1 MWICCYNKTAKS
13 WIFTRTL
20 SNYDNLHYSRPH
32 CCLSEEAAAEVGEVG
47 WSSLFYTLEIVL
59 HFLPSLFPPFL
70 YFFILFSPRILPPS
84 SRLKSIVLTERRSRI
99 PEWEWPLVLWSW
111 QQCWSN
117 LPGQAWC
124 FHLLSLGA
132 PCVWCEL
139 SPGITAAFFST
150 NLALE

>member
-20 SNYDNLHYSRPH
+20 SNYDNLHYSQPH
-32 CCLSEEAAAEVGEVG
+32 CCLSEEAAAEAGEVG
-47 WSSLFYTLEIVL
+47 WSSLFYTLEIAL
-59 HFLPSLFPPFL
+59 HFPLSFFLPSFASTSSSHLVFYHRL
-70 YFFILFSPRILPPS
+70 LDLSPLCLRRGGAGSQSENGPW
-84 SRLKSIVLTERRSRI
+84 VLQ
-99 PEWEWPLVLWSW
+99 SW